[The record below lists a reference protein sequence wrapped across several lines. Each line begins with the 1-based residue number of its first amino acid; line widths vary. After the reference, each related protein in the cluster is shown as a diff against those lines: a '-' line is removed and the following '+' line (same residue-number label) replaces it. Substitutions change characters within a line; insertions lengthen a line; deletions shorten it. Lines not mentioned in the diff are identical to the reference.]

1 MKKENLISVFCQLKN
16 RKINVGECYDI
27 QMVINGYIKPEAL
40 SEQISF
46 ENANSVCTFCKYNQ
60 LMDGDELA
68 DLLHYIK
75 NELPYQS
82 QIKKNGFIIHFHDSF
97 VFEYNWNEQYSR
109 INGKK
114 FYDIELFD
122 IEDYVRQL
130 AGGYDVII
138 QYKKRL
144 FHKIPFKLVDAR
156 KFKLKQ
162 PIGKS
167 VEKIFTNTDVIYE
180 NTDMN

>member
-1 MKKENLISVFCQLKN
+1 M
-16 RKINVGECYDI
+16 
-27 QMVINGYIKPEAL
+27 
-40 SEQISF
+40 
-46 ENANSVCTFCKYNQ
+46 
-60 LMDGDELA
+60 
-68 DLLHYIK
+68 HYIK
-75 NELPYQS
+75 NELSYPS
-82 QIKKNGFIIHFHDSF
+82 QIKKNGFIIYFYDSF

-109 INGKK
+109 IKGKK
-114 FYDIELFD
+114 FYYIELLD

-144 FHKIPFKLVDAR
+144 FHKIPFKLVDAM

>member
-1 MKKENLISVFCQLKN
+1 MFCKLKN
-16 RKINVGECYDI
+16 CKINVGECYDI
-27 QMVINGYIKPEAL
+27 QMVRNGYIKSEAL
-40 SEQISF
+40 SERISF
-46 ENANSVCTFCKYNQ
+46 ENADSVCQFCKYNQ
-60 LMDGDELA
+60 LSEGGELA

-75 NELPYQS
+75 NELSYPS
-82 QIKKNGFIIHFHDSF
+82 QIKKNGFIIYFHDGF

-114 FYDIELFD
+114 FYYIELFD
-122 IEDYVRQL
+122 IEDNVRQF

>member
-1 MKKENLISVFCQLKN
+1 
-16 RKINVGECYDI
+16 
-27 QMVINGYIKPEAL
+27 MVRNGYIKSEVL
-40 SEQISF
+40 SERISF
-46 ENANSVCTFCKYNQ
+46 ENADSVCQFCKYNQ
-60 LMDGDELA
+60 LSEGGELA

-75 NELPYQS
+75 NELSYPSQTNAAQKERLRPS
-82 QIKKNGFIIHFHDSF
+82 QIKKNGFIIYFHDGF

-114 FYDIELFD
+114 FYYIEIFD
-122 IEDYVRQL
+122 IEDYVRQF

-167 VEKIFTNTDVIYE
+167 VEKIFTNANIIYE